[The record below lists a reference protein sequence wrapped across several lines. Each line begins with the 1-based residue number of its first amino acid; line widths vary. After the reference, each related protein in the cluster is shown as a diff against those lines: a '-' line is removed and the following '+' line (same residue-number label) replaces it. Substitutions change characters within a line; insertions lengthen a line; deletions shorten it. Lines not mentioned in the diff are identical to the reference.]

1 MQAKVVLNA
10 KYTPFFCRPTAIL
23 EVLMGPKSAN
33 LPLISSAVAG
43 VTLLITSVNG
53 FVRKLGSM
61 LAISCSFFRKFNVFW
76 QFAPSPSHECTVSF
90 IVTWTVLTDSGR
102 LTKGDTNH

>member
-53 FVRKLGSM
+53 GFVRKLGST
-61 LAISCSFFRKFNVFW
+61 LAISFSFFRKFNVVW
-76 QFAPSPSHECTVSF
+76 KFAPSPSHECTV
-90 IVTWTVLTDSGR
+90 
-102 LTKGDTNH
+102 